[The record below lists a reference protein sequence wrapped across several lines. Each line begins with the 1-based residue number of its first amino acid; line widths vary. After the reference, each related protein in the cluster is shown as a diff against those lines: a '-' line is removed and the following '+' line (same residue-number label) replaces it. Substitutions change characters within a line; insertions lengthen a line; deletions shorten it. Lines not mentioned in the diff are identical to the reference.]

1 MKIVI
6 PGGSG
11 QIGTVLAR
19 ALSAVGH
26 EVIVLSR
33 KPAFAAWRTVAW
45 DGASLGSWTGELDG
59 ADAVINL
66 TGRSVDCRYNAENRR
81 QILESRVNSTRAV
94 GEAISRCSRP
104 PRVWLQMATATIY
117 SHRFDAANDEVTGI
131 IGGNE
136 IDAPETWRFSIK
148 VAAEWERAANESITL
163 RTRKVILRSAM
174 VMSPDQGG
182 VFDTLLG
189 LVRHG
194 LGGRAGDGRQ
204 FMSWIH
210 ETDFVNAIHWLISHG
225 EMSGPVIVASPN
237 PIPNQQFMRELRSAW
252 GVRFGLPSPKW
263 MLEIGAR
270 FLGTE
275 TELILKSRRVV
286 PTRLLESGFEFRYPN
301 WSEAADELCERWR

>member
-11 QIGTVLAR
+11 QVGTILAR
-19 ALSAVGH
+19 AFNAAGH
-26 EVIVLSR
+26 EVVVLSR
-33 KPAFAAWRTVAW
+33 KPASAAWRTVTW
-45 DGASLGSWTGELDG
+45 DGASLGSWAGELDG

-117 SHRFDAANDEVTGI
+117 SHRFDAANDEINGI

-148 VAAEWERAANESITL
+148 VATEWERAASECITL

-174 VMSPDQGG
+174 VMSADRGG

-194 LGGRAGDGRQ
+194 LGGHAGDGRQ

-210 ETDFVNAIHWLISHG
+210 ETDFVNAIHWLISHD

-237 PIPNQQFMRELRSAW
+237 SIPNRQFMRELRAAW

-270 FLGTE
+270 FLSTE
-275 TELILKSRRVV
+275 TELILKSRRVA
-286 PTRLLESGFEFRYPN
+286 PTRLLESGFKFQYPN
-301 WSEAADELCERWR
+301 WAEAADELCGRWH